1 MKVKVSENG
10 IEREIHIED
19 IKVGDSTLGQILAS
33 TVGATNEIKRV
44 EESNKAREARLSKI
58 WERLK

>member
-1 MKVKVSENG
+1 MKAKVSENG
-10 IEREIHIED
+10 IEREINIED
-19 IKVGDSTLGQILAS
+19 IKVGESTLGQILAS
-33 TVGATNEIKRV
+33 TVAANNDIKRV